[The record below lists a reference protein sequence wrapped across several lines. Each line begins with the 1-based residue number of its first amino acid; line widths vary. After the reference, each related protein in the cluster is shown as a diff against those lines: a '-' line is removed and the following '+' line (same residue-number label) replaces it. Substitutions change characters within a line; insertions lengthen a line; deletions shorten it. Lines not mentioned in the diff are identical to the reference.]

1 MRTAICIFARAWI
14 VENLFWADVMLTE
27 RNNFLDQVYLE
38 GLADKFRQCYS
49 SAQPFPH
56 VVIDDFFP
64 EDVLNEIL
72 LEFPTSKEID
82 WRKFETATEK
92 KLASANERQMGDKT
106 RQLLYSLNSSTFISF
121 LEDLVGIKGIIPDPH
136 FEGGGLHQIERGGY
150 LKVHIDFNRHSRL
163 ELDRRLNL
171 LVYLNKD
178 WEEEYGGH
186 LELWDPE
193 MKACAKRILPVFNR
207 LVIFSTNDFS
217 YHGHPE
223 PLTCPEGMTRQS
235 LALYYYSNGRP
246 AEELN
251 EESHSTIFKPR
262 PGEYIGGFR
271 NSFLKQLT
279 PPILVDLVRKAKSKK

>member
-178 WEEEYGGH
+178 WEKYRWRHPRRWFLG
-186 LELWDPE
+186 LEV
-193 MKACAKRILPVFNR
+193 K
-207 LVIFSTNDFS
+207 
-217 YHGHPE
+217 Y
-223 PLTCPEGMTRQS
+223 
-235 LALYYYSNGRP
+235 
-246 AEELN
+246 
-251 EESHSTIFKPR
+251 KP
-262 PGEYIGGFR
+262 
-271 NSFLKQLT
+271 FLKIKQSYV
-279 PPILVDLVRKAKSKK
+279 IVFF

>member
-1 MRTAICIFARAWI
+1 
-14 VENLFWADVMLTE
+14 
-27 RNNFLDQVYLE
+27 
-38 GLADKFRQCYS
+38 
-49 SAQPFPH
+49 
-56 VVIDDFFP
+56 
-64 EDVLNEIL
+64 
-72 LEFPTSKEID
+72 
-82 WRKFETATEK
+82 
-92 KLASANERQMGDKT
+92 
-106 RQLLYSLNSSTFISF
+106 
-121 LEDLVGIKGIIPDPH
+121 
-136 FEGGGLHQIERGGY
+136 
-150 LKVHIDFNRHSRL
+150 
-163 ELDRRLNL
+163 
-171 LVYLNKD
+171 LNKD